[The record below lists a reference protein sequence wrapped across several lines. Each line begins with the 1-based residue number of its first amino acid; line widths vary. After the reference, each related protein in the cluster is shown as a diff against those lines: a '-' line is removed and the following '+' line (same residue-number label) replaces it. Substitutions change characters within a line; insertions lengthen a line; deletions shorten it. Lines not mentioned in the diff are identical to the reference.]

1 MNRNGFTL
9 IEIIAALL
17 ILSVGILA
25 MTASAARLSTS
36 SVTAEEQATA
46 LEAVNERLERALLH
60 PGYVDLDSVFA
71 GSESGV
77 PAQGYTRVTTVDRVQ
92 ESSED
97 GEVTDYTR
105 ITVSVSGP
113 GLEAPLIRHAVLGAP

>member
-77 PAQGYTRVTTVDRVQ
+77 PTQGYTRVTTVDRVR

-113 GLEAPLIRHAVLGAP
+113 GMEAPLVRHAVLGAP